1 MDFKLEEKKRNL
13 EAELKQKIQQF
24 QNTENIRNQLAG
36 EITEMK
42 GKLQMIDELIVEKSQ
57 EKKSE

>member
-24 QNTENIRNQLAG
+24 QNTENIRNQFAG